1 MHDVLTHDKAYGRCV
16 PKLWKD
22 TVEEH
27 RRDVRAAILDATWS
41 LVHQRGV
48 RGVTMGLVAEHAG
61 ISRAT
66 LYKYFG
72 GVEEILVAG
81 HAEHVQEH
89 LATLREARSG
99 AGTPRECLERL
110 IDHYA
115 EICFHRGRAGAPDI
129 SALVHA
135 GEQHQR
141 NTTELE
147 RLVVDAVRAAQAAG
161 EVRTDITA
169 KVLTTYILHAAEG
182 ASSLGSRRE
191 LARFATLVK
200 ECLGTGSGPRG
211 SSASH

>member
-1 MHDVLTHDKAYGRCV
+1 MHDVLKHDKAYGRCV

-27 RRDVRAAILDATWS
+27 RRDVRAAILDAGWS
-41 LVHQRGV
+41 LARQRGV

-89 LATLREARSG
+89 LATLRDAHSR
-99 AGTPRECLERL
+99 AGTPREGLERL

-115 EICFHRGRAGAPDI
+115 EICFHRGRAGAPDT

-135 GEQHQR
+135 GDQHQR
-141 NTTELE
+141 NATELE
-147 RLVVDAVRAAQAAG
+147 RLFVDAVGAAQAAG
-161 EVRTDITA
+161 DVRADITA
-169 KVLTTYILHAAEG
+169 KLLATYILHAAEG
-182 ASSLGSRRE
+182 AGSLGSRGE
-191 LARFATLVK
+191 VTGLATLVK
-200 ECLGTGSGPRG
+200 ECLGPGPESTGPTTRP
-211 SSASH
+211 

>member
-1 MHDVLTHDKAYGRCV
+1 M

-27 RRDVRAAILDATWS
+27 RRDVRAAILDAAWR
-41 LVHQRGV
+41 LAHERGI
-48 RGVTMGLVAEHAG
+48 RGVTMGLVAQHAG

-66 LYKYFG
+66 LYKYFS
-72 GVEEILVAG
+72 GVEEILVAS

-89 LATLREARSG
+89 LATLREAHSS
-99 AGTPRECLERL
+99 AGTPREGLERL

-115 EICFHRGRAGAPDI
+115 EICFHRGRAGAPDT

-147 RLVVDAVRAAQAAG
+147 RLFIDAVLAAQAAG
-161 EVRTDITA
+161 EVRADIAA
-169 KVLTTYILHAAEG
+169 KLLATYILHAAEG
-182 ASSLGSRRE
+182 AGSVGSRGE
-191 LARFATLVK
+191 AAGLATLAK
-200 ECLGTGSGPRG
+200 ECLG
-211 SSASH
+211 SASGSTGPTTRH